1 MAISAKSG
9 REFIAYKGNN
19 LTKKD
24 ITSALAKY
32 CFEGYVIKSRVE
44 SNSGEN
50 ICFAKIV
57 RNDYLGDREPYILNG
72 KIVVCGYDQNDF
84 SLYLSQS
91 SDYFIEDSDL
101 YHTLINSM
109 YGDFKDGLFKETQNK
124 LHFSTVIYDFKS
136 NDIIAGMTKYNSSN
150 IFTKLYYGY
159 TKNGDDLIYSNSY
172 ELLKEFC
179 DSIYEMNGTSYI
191 KNGKMYDF
199 DGNEIDM
206 EVKPSTLSK
215 KNRDTANAIAE
226 GINSLLEQVT
236 KESVEEIRDEYLK
249 SSDSLNKISD
259 FVSSKVQG
267 ETEKK
272 MMETIDKVINDSD
285 VRQKISVSL
294 DPTIEQLLTE
304 KISNFSLPAIY
315 IIKSGDIEIGKS
327 DLGLFH
333 KNFEEVLTDI
343 QLDEPVMLIGPAGA
357 GKNHTI
363 GQISKALGLDMY
375 YTNNASNEFK
385 ITGFIDAGGTYRDTE
400 FYKAFKNGG
409 IFFLDEIDNS
419 DPSALIVINSALANG
434 YMAFPHETIDRHK
447 DFRMV
452 AAANTWGKGSDL
464 QYVGRNALDAA
475 TLDRFDNVFFDYD
488 RSLERALYPNN
499 QVLDFMWSFRDAVE
513 STKIPHVVSTRGIGK
528 VYKKELNNIA
538 PETILRTNV
547 IKNLGQDDL
556 NTLIGNMHNIND
568 SNKYYSAAKTLKLGR

>member
-24 ITSALAKY
+24 ITSALSKY

-136 NDIIAGMTKYNSSN
+136 NDIVAGMTKFNNSN

-159 TKNGDDLIYSNSY
+159 TKNGNDLIYSNSY

>member
-57 RNDYLGDREPYILNG
+57 RNEYLGDREPYILNG

-91 SDYFIEDSDL
+91 SDYHIEDRDL

-109 YGDFKDGLFKETQNK
+109 YVDFKEGLFKETQNK

-285 VRQKISVSL
+285 VQHKISVSL